1 MIAVGN
7 NAGRGMRVLAV
18 ARGLFGALLVLFAAG
33 GCSTDL
39 EPTEAELKAR
49 WEAQNV
55 FPQTYKSDLLAFLR
69 TYLNDPS
76 HIRGAALS
84 QPQRKP
90 VGQGERFVACVRY
103 NARNTDGKYIGPKDS
118 AVIYVSGKLDH
129 YIDGVTKDAAIRVK
143 ELCKDAVLAPFPELE
158 RLTR

>member
-1 MIAVGN
+1 
-7 NAGRGMRVLAV
+7 MRRPAA
-18 ARGLFGALLVLFAAG
+18 ARGLLGVLLATFAAG

-49 WEAQNV
+49 WEAQNI
-55 FPQTYKSDLLAFLR
+55 FPQTYKSDLVAFLR

-76 HIRGAALS
+76 HIRGAAVS

-90 VGQGERFVACVRY
+90 IGQGERYVACVRY
-103 NARNTDGKYIGPKDS
+103 NVRNTDGKYVGPKDS

-129 YIDGVTKDAAIRVK
+129 YIDGATKDAAIRVK
-143 ELCKDAVLAPFPELE
+143 EFCKDAVYAPFPELE